1 MSAGSRQ
8 RVASVARALALLDE
22 VARSDAG
29 LGVNELARRIG
40 VNASTASRLLA
51 TLEEGGLVERS
62 ADGPYRLG
70 LKLVALSDRVLG
82 QLDVRER
89 ARPWLTWLVEETGET
104 STLSV
109 PGGGEAIT
117 VDFVPS
123 SSSVVSMA
131 RVGRPSVAHAT
142 AAGKVMLAFG
152 SPGAPAVPDAP
163 VAELVAF
170 TERTITDPDALAAEL
185 DGGPRVGDRRGG
197 RRARARSERA
207 GGAGDRARGRAGRD
221 PRAAGSRGAAAGEHP
236 ARAAR
241 AARPGGRRARTVARG
256 PRIGLGMRFRP
267 GAMRSLAD
275 EELMQLVHDGD
286 VRAFEVVF
294 DRHSSAAFSLAYR
307 MCGRRATAE
316 DIVQDA
322 FLSLWRSGS
331 GYDARRGSVRSWV
344 LSVVHNRAVDAM
356 RRLGAKAG
364 LDVPDEGIAE
374 RLHAAETHRRA
385 RSSAATT
392 PARCAP
398 RSTSCRPTSVR

>member
-1 MSAGSRQ
+1 M
-8 RVASVARALALLDE
+8 ARALAVLDE

-104 STLSV
+104 ATLSV

-152 SPGAPAVPDAP
+152 ISDGGVGTGG
-163 VAELVAF
+163 ELMAY
-170 TERTITDPDALAAEL
+170 TERTITDRAALAAEL
-185 DGGPRVGDRRGG
+185 E
-197 RRARARSERA
+197 AI
-207 GGAGDRARGRAGRD
+207 
-221 PRAAGSRGAAAGEHP
+221 
-236 ARAAR
+236 
-241 AARPGGRRARTVARG
+241 RT
-256 PRIGLGMRFRP
+256 
-267 GAMRSLAD
+267 S
-275 EELMQLVHDGD
+275 
-286 VRAFEVVF
+286 
-294 DRHSSAAFSLAYR
+294 
-307 MCGRRATAE
+307 
-316 DIVQDA
+316 
-322 FLSLWRSGS
+322 
-331 GYDARRGSVRSWV
+331 
-344 LSVVHNRAVDAM
+344 
-356 RRLGAKAG
+356 
-364 LDVPDEGIAE
+364 GIAE
-374 RLHAAETHRRA
+374 AVGEREPDLNALAAPVIGRGGELVAILGLQGPAARLPASTRRALHAPLRRA
-385 RSSAATT
+385 ASELGRSLGG
-392 PARCAP
+392 PG
-398 RSTSCRPTSVR
+398 

>member
-1 MSAGSRQ
+1 VSAGSRQ
-8 RVASVARALALLDE
+8 RVASVARALTLLDE

-104 STLSV
+104 ATLSV

-152 SPGAPAVPDAP
+152 VSGGGGGTEG
-163 VAELVAF
+163 ELMAY
-170 TERTITDPDALAAEL
+170 TERTITDRAALAAEL
-185 DGGPRVGDRRGG
+185 EAVRTSGIAEAVGEREPDLNALAAPVIGRGG
-197 RRARARSERA
+197 ELVAILGLQGPAARLPASTRRALHAPLRRASSELGRSL
-207 GGAGDRARGRAGRD
+207 GGAG
-221 PRAAGSRGAAAGEHP
+221 
-236 ARAAR
+236 
-241 AARPGGRRARTVARG
+241 
-256 PRIGLGMRFRP
+256 
-267 GAMRSLAD
+267 
-275 EELMQLVHDGD
+275 
-286 VRAFEVVF
+286 
-294 DRHSSAAFSLAYR
+294 
-307 MCGRRATAE
+307 
-316 DIVQDA
+316 
-322 FLSLWRSGS
+322 
-331 GYDARRGSVRSWV
+331 
-344 LSVVHNRAVDAM
+344 
-356 RRLGAKAG
+356 
-364 LDVPDEGIAE
+364 
-374 RLHAAETHRRA
+374 
-385 RSSAATT
+385 
-392 PARCAP
+392 
-398 RSTSCRPTSVR
+398 